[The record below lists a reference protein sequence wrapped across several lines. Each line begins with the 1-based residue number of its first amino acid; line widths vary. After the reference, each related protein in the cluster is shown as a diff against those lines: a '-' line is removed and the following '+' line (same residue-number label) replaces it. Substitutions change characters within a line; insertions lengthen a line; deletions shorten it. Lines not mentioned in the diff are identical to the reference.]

1 MASHNNSKKASKL
14 WVYTVYVWYATEVSL
29 GGEKPVFVLSLFVI
43 IDMNFT
49 KSIHEVS
56 AH

>member
-1 MASHNNSKKASKL
+1 MASHNNSNKASKL
-14 WVYTVYVWYATEVSL
+14 WVYTIYVRYATEVSL
-29 GGEKPVFVLSLFVI
+29 GGEKPVFVSSLFAI
-43 IDMNFT
+43 IGMNFT